1 MAATADNGEKM
12 ILLISSDGE
21 RFELSESAASQSK
34 TLSHIIEDDCT
45 DNGVPLPNVTTVV
58 LAKVVEYFKKHAAVT
73 PKPATEAVA
82 AGNAKREE
90 ELKSFDA
97 EFIGV
102 DRTMLFE
109 LILAANFLNAQDLLD
124 LTCQHAADLI
134 KDMSVEEVR
143 EVFNIT
149 NDFTPEEEAE
159 VPDNGEKMILLISS
173 DGERFELSESAA
185 SQSKTLSHI
194 IEDDCTDNGVP
205 LPNVTAV
212 VLVEVV
218 EYFKKHAAVTPKPAT
233 EAVAADNAKRLEELK
248 SFDAKFVGVD
258 RTMLFEL
265 ILAANFLNAQDL
277 LDLTCQHAADLI
289 KDMSVEEVREVFN
302 ITNDF
307 TPEEEAEVRKEN
319 AWAFDN

>member
-21 RFELSESAASQSK
+21 RFELSEAAASQSK
-34 TLSHIIEDDCT
+34 TLSH
-45 DNGVPLPNVTTVV
+45 
-58 LAKVVEYFKKHAAVT
+58 
-73 PKPATEAVA
+73 
-82 AGNAKREE
+82 
-90 ELKSFDA
+90 
-97 EFIGV
+97 
-102 DRTMLFE
+102 M
-109 LILAANFLNAQDLLD
+109 
-124 LTCQHAADLI
+124 
-134 KDMSVEEVR
+134 
-143 EVFNIT
+143 
-149 NDFTPEEEAE
+149 
-159 VPDNGEKMILLISS
+159 
-173 DGERFELSESAA
+173 
-185 SQSKTLSHI
+185 

-212 VLVEVV
+212 VLAKVV
-218 EYFKKHAAVTPKPAT
+218 EYFKKHAAVTPKTAT
-233 EAVAADNAKRLEELK
+233 EAVAADKAKREKELK
-248 SFDAKFVGVD
+248 SFDAEFVDVD
-258 RTMLFEL
+258 RTMLLEL